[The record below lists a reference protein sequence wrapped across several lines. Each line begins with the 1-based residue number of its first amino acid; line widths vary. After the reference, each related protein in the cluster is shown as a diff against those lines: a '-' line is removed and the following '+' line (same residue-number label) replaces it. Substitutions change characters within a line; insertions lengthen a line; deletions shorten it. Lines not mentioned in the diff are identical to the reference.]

1 MVVIFGLMKVCIAE
15 KPSVAKEIAEILGAK
30 QRKDGYYEGNGYQVT
45 WSFGHLCELK
55 EPHEYDSA
63 YREWNLNMLPIL
75 PPKFGIKVKNDK
87 GIEKQFNTISS
98 LFENASEVINCG
110 DAGQE
115 GELIQRWIFS
125 KTNCKKPLKRLW
137 ISSLTEEAIRE
148 GFTKLKDGKD
158 YESLYFAGYS
168 RAAADWLLGMNAT
181 RLFTI
186 KYGNGKQ
193 VLSVGRVQTPTL
205 AMIVNRQLEIN
216 AFSSNT
222 FFELKTKYRD
232 VIFNAVVDRFYEND
246 KAAGEEILRSIKE
259 DPFVIT
265 SVDIKKGKE
274 SAPRLFD
281 LTSLQVECN
290 KKFAFSADDTLKIIQ
305 NLYEKK
311 LVTYPRVDTTYLP
324 NDMYSKIPG
333 VLQNM
338 INYQSLVKPLLVA
351 PIRKSTKVFDDKK
364 VTDHHAIIPTD
375 MRAQGLVGNEA
386 LVYDTIAK
394 RFLAAF
400 YPDCEVSN
408 TSVLGLVS
416 PAKLPAEKSIEFK
429 ATGKQ
434 ILDAGWRIVYGK
446 ESTGEEEEEK
456 TQLLPAFE
464 KDETGSHDAFLAEG
478 KTSPPKAYTEATLL
492 RAMETAGKQIDD
504 EELRELMKENGI
516 GRPSTRA
523 AIIET
528 LFRRNYVKRE
538 RKNLVPTVTGMELI
552 RVINNELLKSAEMTG
567 NWEFKLRQIEK
578 GDYQAEAFLTEM
590 KQMVSDL
597 VFQVRSESTQR
608 ITIASHAPVVEKNEA
623 VVCPKCKKGTMLK
636 GKTAFGCSDFKN
648 GCDFKVPFELMEKK
662 LSDHQISTLIQKGK
676 TPVIKGFDQGGVKKD
691 GILKLTSSFQIEF
704 EEKEAVASK
713 AKPARLTTTKESG
726 SNVCPK
732 CNTGAV
738 IKGNSSYGC
747 SNWKNGCH
755 FRLPF
760 QFMSKQLNET
770 QIQSLIKK
778 GETALIKGLLKDGA
792 KVDAKLKFDSEFG
805 LVIG

>member
-1 MVVIFGLMKVCIAE
+1 MKVCIAE
-15 KPSVAKEIAEILGAK
+15 KPSVAREIAEILGAN

-63 YREWNLNMLPIL
+63 YRQWNLNMLPIL
-75 PPKFGIKVKNDK
+75 PQKFGIKVKNDK
-87 GIEKQFNTISS
+87 GIEKQFNTIAS

-125 KTNCKKPLKRLW
+125 KANCKKPLKRLW

-193 VLSVGRVQTPTL
+193 VLSIGRVQTPTL

-216 AFSSNT
+216 AFKSAV

-232 VIFNAVVDRFYEND
+232 VVFNAQVERFQGNEKQ
-246 KAAGEEILRSIKE
+246 KAEDILTSIKE
-259 DPFVIT
+259 QQFAIT
-265 SVDIKKGKE
+265 TVETKKGKE
-274 SAPRLFD
+274 SSPRLFD

-290 KKFAFSADDTLKIIQ
+290 KRFGYSAEDTLKIIQ

-324 NDMYSKIPG
+324 NDMYAKIPG
-333 VLQNM
+333 VLKNM
-338 INYQSLVKPLLVA
+338 INYQALVKPLLETE
-351 PIRKSTKVFDDKK
+351 IRKSTKVFDDKK

-375 MRAQGLVGNEA
+375 MKAQGLMGNEA
-386 LVYDTIAK
+386 LVFDTISK

-408 TSVLGLVS
+408 TTVLGAV
-416 PAKLPAEKSIEFK
+416 KEIEFK

-434 ILDAGWRIVYGK
+434 ILDPGWRIVYNK
-446 ESTGEEEEEK
+446 EVIDEDEKEEI
-456 TQLLPAFE
+456 QLLPAFE
-464 KDETGSHDAFLAEG
+464 TGETGSHEAFLAEG
-478 KTSPPKAYTEATLL
+478 KTSAPKAFTEATLL

-504 EELRELMKENGI
+504 EELRELMKDNGI

-538 RKNLVPTVTGMELI
+538 RKNLVPTITGMELI

-578 GDYQAEAFLTEM
+578 GEYQAEAFLAEM

-597 VFQVRSESTQR
+597 VIQVRNESSQR
-608 ITIASHAPVVEKNEA
+608 ITIASHAPVVEKDEKA
-623 VVCPKCKKGTMLK
+623 VCPKCNSGTMLK
-636 GKTAFGCSDFKN
+636 GKTAFGCSNYKN
-648 GCDFKVPFELMEKK
+648 GCDMKIPFELMGKK
-662 LSDHQISTLIQKGK
+662 LSDAQIKLLLEKKK
-676 TPVIKGFDQGGVKKD
+676 TAVIKGFTAGGVKKD
-691 GILKLTSSFQIEF
+691 GILKLTDSFNVEF
-704 EEKEAVASK
+704 EEAQVKAPKAKKAAVAE
-713 AKPARLTTTKESG
+713 AKPG
-726 SNVCPK
+726 ICPK
-732 CNTGAV
+732 CKKGTV
-738 IKGNSSYGC
+738 IKGKTAYGC
-747 SNWKNGCH
+747 SEYKAGCD

-760 QFMSKQLNET
+760 DT
-770 QIQSLIKK
+770 
-778 GETALIKGLLKDGA
+778 
-792 KVDAKLKFDSEFG
+792 
-805 LVIG
+805 VIAP

>member
-1 MVVIFGLMKVCIAE
+1 MLVIFEAMKVCIAE

-75 PPKFGIKVKNDK
+75 PQKFGIKVKNDK
-87 GIEKQFNTISS
+87 GVEKQFNTIST

-125 KTNCKKPLKRLW
+125 KANCKKPLKRLW

-158 YESLYFAGYS
+158 YENLYFAGYS

-181 RLFTI
+181 RLFTV

-216 AFSSNT
+216 AFKSAV
-222 FFELKTKYRD
+222 FYELKTKYRD
-232 VIFNAVVDRFYEND
+232 VIFNAQLDRFQGDE
-246 KAAGEEILRSIKE
+246 KQKGEALLESIKE
-259 DPFVIT
+259 SPFEIT
-265 SVDIKKGKE
+265 SVEIKKGKE
-274 SAPRLFD
+274 SSPRLFD
-281 LTSLQVECN
+281 LTALQVECN
-290 KKFAFSADDTLKIIQ
+290 KKFGYSADDTLKIIQ

-324 NDMYSKIPG
+324 NDVYPKIPG
-333 VLQNM
+333 ILKSMV
-338 INYQSLVKPLLVA
+338 NYQSLVKPLLGA
-351 PIRKSTKVFDDKK
+351 EIRKSGKVFDDKK

-375 MRAQGLVGNEA
+375 VKAQGLMGNEA
-386 LVYDTIAK
+386 LVYDAIAK

-408 TSVLGLVS
+408 TTVLGKAV
-416 PAKLPAEKSIEFK
+416 AVEFK

-434 ILDAGWRIVYGK
+434 ILFDGWRAVYGK
-446 ESTGEEEEEK
+446 ESVGEEEEEK
-456 TQLLPAFE
+456 AQILPEFVQGE
-464 KDETGSHDAFLAEG
+464 SGKHEVFLSEG
-478 KTSPPKAYTEATLL
+478 KTSPPKAFTEATLL
-492 RAMETAGKQIDD
+492 RAMETAGKQVED
-504 EELRELMKENGI
+504 EELRDLMKDNGI

-528 LFRRNYVKRE
+528 LFRRNYIKRE
-538 RKNLVPTVTGMELI
+538 RKNLVPTITGMELI
-552 RVINNELLKSAEMTG
+552 RVINNEILKSAEMTG
-567 NWEFKLRQIEK
+567 KWEFKLRQIEK
-578 GDYQAEAFLTEM
+578 GEYQAEAFLTEM

-597 VFQVRSESTQR
+597 VVQVRSESAQR
-608 ITIASHAPVVEKNEA
+608 ITIASRPAVLEKDDKIE
-623 VVCPKCKKGTMLK
+623 CPKCKTGTMLK
-636 GKTAFGCSDFKN
+636 GKAAFGCSNYKS
-648 GCDFKVPFELMEKK
+648 GCDMKVPFELMGKK
-662 LSDHQISTLIQKGK
+662 LTEAQIKTLLEKNK
-676 TPVIKGFDQGGVKKD
+676 TVVIKGFTSGGIKKD
-691 GILKLTSSFQIEF
+691 GILKLTPTFNVEF
-704 EEKEAVASK
+704 EEVQ
-713 AKPARLTTTKESG
+713 AKVPKTKKSAIAETKPG
-726 SNVCPK
+726 ICPVCK
-732 CNTGAV
+732 
-738 IKGNSSYGC
+738 KGTVLKGKTAYGC
-747 SNWKNGCH
+747 SEYKTGCD

-760 QFMSKQLNET
+760 AS
-770 QIQSLIKK
+770 
-778 GETALIKGLLKDGA
+778 
-792 KVDAKLKFDSEFG
+792 
-805 LVIG
+805 